1 MIHRIVLIITLGV
14 MVSFLQELV
23 LHGIPMNIKP
33 AFAGEVIFAVLYM
46 ALFISIQ
53 RRLLARFDAQ
63 ARIGSLDLNRITR
76 YFLLLQ
82 VAGFALLF
90 ALGILMIVIVTGQ
103 WQFRLKDFD
112 ALRFI
117 LVFYFCLNTIIFS
130 VGVAYRWNR
139 MYRNEKEAKHLAEK
153 AYMNTQ
159 LQMLRQQLN
168 PHFLFNNLNI
178 IAATIRSKPQLAY
191 DFTRNMASFYRKVLE
206 AEQSGFILLREELK
220 TAGYY
225 LYMLS
230 VRFEDKLQYTIDI
243 PEDVMDQTLVPDFI
257 LQPVIENIAKHN
269 TASKHMPLQIIIQIN
284 AAGKLEVRNKYQPKD
299 SSAESLG
306 IGWFNIANR
315 FKHLAGTAPVKY
327 IDNGWF
333 VVEIPLIQTPIE

>member
-1 MIHRIVLIITLGV
+1 MIYRIVSIITLGV
-14 MVSFLQELV
+14 MVSFLQQLV
-23 LHGIPMNIKP
+23 LHGVPMNIRP

-46 ALFISIQ
+46 ALFITMQ

-63 ARIGSLDLNRITR
+63 ARIGSLDINKISR

-82 VAGFALLF
+82 LAGFVLLF
-90 ALGILMIVIVTGQ
+90 ALGICMIVLETGR

-117 LVFYFCLNTIIFS
+117 LVFYFCLNTIIFA

-139 MYRNEKEAKHLAEK
+139 MYQHEKEAKHLAEK

-191 DFTRNMASFYRKVLE
+191 DFTKNMASFYRKVLE

-230 VRFEDKLQYTIDI
+230 VRFEDKLQYSITIPD
-243 PEDVMDQTLVPDFI
+243 ELQDMYLVPDFI
-257 LQPVIENIAKHN
+257 LQPVIENVVKHN
-269 TASKHMPLQIIIQIN
+269 AASKSQPLHIHISISKT
-284 AAGKLEVRNKYQPKD
+284 GKLEVRNNYQPKD
-299 SSAESLG
+299 SHAESLG

-315 FKHLAGTAPVKY
+315 FKHLAGTTPVKY
-327 IDNGWF
+327 IVEGWF
-333 VVEIPLIQTPIE
+333 VVEIPLITPPVE